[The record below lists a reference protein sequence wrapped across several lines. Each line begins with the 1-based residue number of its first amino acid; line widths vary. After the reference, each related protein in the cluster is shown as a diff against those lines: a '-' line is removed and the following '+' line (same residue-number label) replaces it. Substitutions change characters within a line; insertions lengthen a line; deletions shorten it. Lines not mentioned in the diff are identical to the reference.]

1 MSFIGELKRRNV
13 IRVAILYAVSS
24 WVLLQFTDVLS
35 SILPVPEWTGSLV
48 ILLLLVGLFPVLAFS
63 WVYEMTPEG
72 LKREKDIDRVT
83 SITSGIAQALRGSNI
98 GKARPTPG

>member
-1 MSFIGELKRRNV
+1 MSFLGELKRRNV
-13 IRVAILYAVSS
+13 IRVALLYAVSS
-24 WVLLQFTDVLS
+24 WILLQFTDVLS